1 MQSGEAKFRATA
13 DHLAVHTI
21 VKDGGQW
28 LVQQLPGSLD
38 VARCT
43 ELFWR
48 MIEYVAKKARFME
61 KLIYSCMLLSLD
73 LNV

>member
-1 MQSGEAKFRATA
+1 MQSGEAMFRATA

-38 VARCT
+38 VALYGAFLENDECGK
-43 ELFWR
+43 ESSIYGEAYLQL
-48 MIEYVAKKARFME
+48 YVAQ
-61 KLIYSCMLLSLD
+61 S
-73 LNV
+73 